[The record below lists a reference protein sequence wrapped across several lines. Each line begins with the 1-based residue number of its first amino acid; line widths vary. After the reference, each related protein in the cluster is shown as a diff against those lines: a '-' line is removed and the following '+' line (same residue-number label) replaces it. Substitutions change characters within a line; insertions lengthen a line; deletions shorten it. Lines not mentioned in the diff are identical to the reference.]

1 MRISNSSEIW
11 GFDLCAVLRNP
22 STLERLSAELR
33 ELRERSQFRSLSL
46 PLGIDFNSNDYLG
59 LSEDSRLR
67 EAVAEGLAAGARLG
81 SGGSRL
87 LSGNARAWE
96 ELEEEFAG
104 FTGAEAGLFFTS
116 GYAANIGL
124 LSSVI
129 RKEDLVF
136 SDRAN
141 HASLIDGIRY
151 SGARKVIFPHR
162 DWDFLESE
170 LRRFAGF
177 PQEKFIVVESLFSM
191 DGDRSPIGDLV
202 GLADRYGAEL
212 VVDEGHAVGVWGP
225 QGRGL
230 VAEAGAA
237 RRVLAAVY
245 PCGKAL
251 ASAGAMVC
259 GSQVLKQFLIN
270 RARTFIFNTAL
281 PPYFAC
287 QIRAAIKAV
296 KEGDAL
302 RHRVR
307 ESSCFLRAQLQQ
319 AGFNTG
325 SSDSHIVPVILG
337 ANDLAVD
344 YAEGLSQA
352 GFTVRAIRPPSVPEG
367 TARLR
372 LSVTAKLKQEN
383 LLAFAARLCQVRE
396 QFAVRAAASE
406 HE

>member
-1 MRISNSSEIW
+1 VPKN
-11 GFDLCAVLRNP
+11 L
-22 STLERLSAELR
+22 STLDRLDWELR
-33 ELRERSQFRSLSL
+33 ELRERSQLRSLSQ
-46 PLGIDFNSNDYLG
+46 PQEIDFNSNDYLG

-67 EAVAEGLAAGARLG
+67 DAVAEGLAAGARMG

-104 FTGAEAGLFFTS
+104 FMGTEAGLFFTS

-136 SDRAN
+136 SDSAN
-141 HASLIDGIRY
+141 HASIIDGIRY

-162 DWDFLESE
+162 NWDFLEGE
-170 LRRFAGF
+170 LRRFAGS

-202 GLADRYGAEL
+202 ALADRYGAEL
-212 VVDEGHAVGVWGP
+212 VVDEAHAVGVLGP

-230 VAEAGAA
+230 VAEAGAS

-251 ASAGAMVC
+251 ASAGAFVC
-259 GSQVLKQFLIN
+259 GSQRLKEFLIN

-287 QIRAAIKAV
+287 QLRAAIQAVTKADV
-296 KEGDAL
+296 L
-302 RHRVR
+302 RNRVR
-307 ESSCFLRAQLQQ
+307 ESSWFLREQLQK

-325 SSDSHIVPVILG
+325 SSDSHIAPVILG
-337 ANDLAVD
+337 ANDLAVG
-344 YAEGLSQA
+344 YAEGLSKA
-352 GFTVRAIRPPSVPEG
+352 GFTARAIRPPSVPAG

-372 LSVTAKLKQEN
+372 LSVTAKLKQED
-383 LLAFAARLCQVRE
+383 LLAFAARMCQVRE
-396 QFAVRAAASE
+396 HLALPATASGRE
-406 HE
+406 